1 MNSDAREENTNNST
15 ARVECPNGDS
25 ACGYLREI
33 IQLREEVV
41 RLNEQNRTDALT
53 GLYNFRFFN
62 EVISIEMERTRRSG
76 QTMAL
81 ILLDV
86 DHFKSFNDRLGH
98 EAGNTALRHISR
110 LIAQTVRKLDMACRF
125 GGEEFVIILPD
136 TELGQAVQVAERLRE
151 ALTSAPIAI
160 EDNEPVLLTL
170 SAGVDTYTPMCG
182 GTADSLLRR
191 VDAWLYQA
199 KHQGRNRVAHPVP
212 EQKTAGAA
220 VTPEEKAALL
230 GSAGR

>member
-1 MNSDAREENTNNST
+1 MNNDAREENMNNST
-15 ARVECPNGDS
+15 RVECSNGDS

-53 GLYNFRFFN
+53 GLYNFRFFA
-62 EVISIEMERTRRSG
+62 EALAIEMERTCRSG
-76 QTMAL
+76 QAMAL

-98 EAGNTALRHISR
+98 EAGNTALKHISQ

-136 TELGQAVQVAERLRE
+136 TELRQAVQVAERLRD
-151 ALTSAPIAI
+151 ALTSAPLVII
-160 EDNEPVLLTL
+160 DNEPAMLTL
-170 SAGVDTYTPMCG
+170 SAGVDIYTPMCG
-182 GTADSLLRR
+182 DTADNLLRR
-191 VDAWLYQA
+191 VDTWLYQA
-199 KHQGRNRVAHPVP
+199 KHQGRNRVAHPVL
-212 EQKTAGAA
+212 EQKAAGAA

-230 GSAGR
+230 GSTGR

>member
-62 EVISIEMERTRRSG
+62 EALAIEMERTRRSG

-110 LIAQTVRKLDMACRF
+110 LIAQTVHEDVLKSDKP
-125 GGEEFVIILPD
+125 EFVIILPD

-230 GSAGR
+230 GSTGR